1 MNNVLF
7 LEKTRK
13 YVKGKMSGESTG
25 HDWFHAER
33 VVNMALK
40 IAQSEKNV
48 DVFLVE
54 IAALLHDI
62 GDWKLNT
69 SDKTEEEILTETMTL
84 LSFPKEL
91 QTKVL
96 DIVPNMSFSKN
107 VSEKK
112 ELSIEGK
119 IVQDADRLDSLGAIG
134 IARAFAYGGKQK
146 RELYNPDIKP
156 RTFQDTAAYRNSK
169 SHTVNH
175 FYEKL
180 FLLKDLMN
188 TPYAQKI
195 AEKREHYMKEFL
207 DEFLSEWN
215 GEK

>member
-1 MNNVLF
+1 MNHDL
-7 LEKTRK
+7 LLKKTRE
-13 YVKGKMSGESTG
+13 YVKKKMSGESTG

-33 VVNMALK
+33 VTRMALK

-69 SDKTEEEILTETMTL
+69 SEKSEEKILTETMTT

-107 VSEKK
+107 VSGKK

-119 IVQDADRLDSLGAIG
+119 IVQVADRLDALGAIG
-134 IARAFAYGGKQK
+134 IARAFAYGGKHQ
-146 RELYNPDIKP
+146 REIYNPNDTLM
-156 RTFQDTAAYRNSK
+156 TFKTTEEYRKEK
-169 SHTVNH
+169 SSSINH

-188 TPYAQKI
+188 TPYAKKV
-195 AEKREHYMKEFL
+195 AEKRERYMKKFL

-215 GEK
+215 E